1 MIERTGEGLAYHV
14 LAKIWNHPDEALA
27 RVGLRLE
34 DVDFV
39 SFDHLHVQDLR
50 FVLGTT
56 EPIDGESALAR
67 PCSRTRS

>member
-1 MIERTGEGLAYHV
+1 MIERTGEWLAYHV

-27 RVGLRLE
+27 KVGLRPE

-56 EPIDGESALAR
+56 EPIDGESAPAR